1 MILTTPNVFNPSR
14 FWRDA
19 THKVAY
25 CYDELGG
32 LLLAQGFQIKAMYRT
47 YSDAFPPLSLQTL
60 CDGPSPSVSGCR
72 LCQIDFGDRGEEVER
87 GKMRI
92 IFLTHSSDQGHRFRV
107 EQYFPYLIAHQVEPK
122 WQPLSGSWKERLIL
136 YRQLPSFDVVC
147 IQRRLLSPFEFYWI
161 RKKSSK
167 VLFDLDDA
175 IMYRSSSSPRPHS
188 LSRWLKFR
196 WMVKGSDVVTV
207 GNRFL
212 KNEVLKVDREKKVFV
227 IPTCIDT
234 NLYPQKKKIS
244 NRQEIILGWIGTKG
258 NLKYLKKLE
267 PVFETIRQRFPQVKL
282 KIVSNDFYDSSHL
295 PIVKKP
301 WKLEDENED
310 LISFD
315 IGLMPLNDDLW
326 SRGKCGLKIIQYL
339 SVGVPVVC
347 TPVGIN
353 SDIVKDGENGFWA
366 TNHQEWVDRLSTLIQ
381 NPDLRYQMGLKGIET
396 VEREYSLR
404 VTSEKFFHVLQSL
417 VSG

>member
-1 MILTTPNVFNPSR
+1 
-14 FWRDA
+14 
-19 THKVAY
+19 
-25 CYDELGG
+25 
-32 LLLAQGFQIKAMYRT
+32 
-47 YSDAFPPLSLQTL
+47 
-60 CDGPSPSVSGCR
+60 
-72 LCQIDFGDRGEEVER
+72 
-87 GKMRI
+87 MRI

-122 WQPLSGSWKERLIL
+122 WQPLSGSWRDRLIL
-136 YRQLPSFDVVC
+136 YRQLPSFDIVC

-161 RKKSSK
+161 REKSSK

-196 WMVKGSDVVTV
+196 WMVKGSDAMTV

-212 KNEVLKVDREKKVFV
+212 KNEVLKVDRQKKVFI

-234 NLYPQKKKIS
+234 NLYPKKKRIS

-267 PVFETIRQRFPQVKL
+267 PVFEIIRQRFPQAKL

-295 PIVKKP
+295 STVKKP
-301 WKLEDENED
+301 WKLEEENED

-339 SVGVPVVC
+339 SVGVPAVC

-366 TNHQEWVDRLSTLIQ
+366 TNDQEWVDRLTTLIQ
-381 NPDLRYQMGLKGIET
+381 NQELRNQMGLKGIET
-396 VEREYSLR
+396 VEREFSLG

-417 VSG
+417 DRGER

>member
-1 MILTTPNVFNPSR
+1 
-14 FWRDA
+14 
-19 THKVAY
+19 
-25 CYDELGG
+25 
-32 LLLAQGFQIKAMYRT
+32 
-47 YSDAFPPLSLQTL
+47 
-60 CDGPSPSVSGCR
+60 
-72 LCQIDFGDRGEEVER
+72 
-87 GKMRI
+87 MRV
-92 IFLTHSSDQGHRFRV
+92 IFITHSSDQGHRFRV
-107 EQYFPYLIAHQVEPK
+107 EQYFPYLIAHEVEPK
-122 WQPLSGSWKERLIL
+122 WQPLSGSWRDRLIL
-136 YRQLPSFDVVC
+136 YRQLPFFDVVC

-167 VLFDLDDA
+167 ILFDLDDA

-188 LSRWLKFR
+188 LSRRLKFR
-196 WMVKGSDVVTV
+196 RMVKGSDVVTV
-207 GNRFL
+207 GNHFL
-212 KNEVLKVDREKKVFV
+212 KNEVVKVDQGKKVFV

-234 NLYPQKKKIS
+234 NLYPYKKKIS
-244 NRQEIILGWIGTKG
+244 NSQEIILGWIGTKG

-267 PVFETIRQRFPQVKL
+267 PVFETLRQRFPQAKL

-295 PIVKKP
+295 FTIKKP
-301 WKLEDENED
+301 WKLEEENED

-366 TNHQEWVDRLSTLIQ
+366 TNDQEWIDRLSTLIQ
-381 NPDLRYQMGLKGIET
+381 NPDLRLRMGLKGIET
-396 VEREYSLR
+396 VEGEYSLA
-404 VTSEKFFHVLQSL
+404 VTSEKFFCVLQNL
-417 VSG
+417 FNK

>member
-1 MILTTPNVFNPSR
+1 
-14 FWRDA
+14 
-19 THKVAY
+19 
-25 CYDELGG
+25 
-32 LLLAQGFQIKAMYRT
+32 
-47 YSDAFPPLSLQTL
+47 
-60 CDGPSPSVSGCR
+60 
-72 LCQIDFGDRGEEVER
+72 
-87 GKMRI
+87 MRI

-122 WQPLSGSWKERLIL
+122 WQPLSGSWRDRLIL
-136 YRQLPSFDVVC
+136 YRQLPSFNGVC

-196 WMVKGSDVVTV
+196 WMVKGSDAMTV
-207 GNRFL
+207 GNQFL
-212 KNEVLKVDREKKVFV
+212 KNEVLKVDRQKKVFV

-234 NLYPQKKKIS
+234 NLYPKKKRIS

-267 PVFETIRQRFPQVKL
+267 PVFEIIRQRFPQAKL

-295 PIVKKP
+295 STVKKP
-301 WKLEDENED
+301 WKLEEENED

-339 SVGVPVVC
+339 SVGVPAIC

-353 SDIVKDGENGFWA
+353 SDIIKDGENGFWA
-366 TNHQEWVDRLSTLIQ
+366 TNDQEWVDRLTTLIQ
-381 NPDLRYQMGLKGIET
+381 NQELRYQMGLKGIET
-396 VEREYSLR
+396 VEREYSLG

-417 VSG
+417 DRGDR

>member
-1 MILTTPNVFNPSR
+1 
-14 FWRDA
+14 
-19 THKVAY
+19 
-25 CYDELGG
+25 
-32 LLLAQGFQIKAMYRT
+32 
-47 YSDAFPPLSLQTL
+47 
-60 CDGPSPSVSGCR
+60 
-72 LCQIDFGDRGEEVER
+72 
-87 GKMRI
+87 MRI
-92 IFLTHSSDQGHRFRV
+92 IFLTHASNQGHRFRV
-107 EQYFPYLIAHQVEPK
+107 EQYFPYLIARRVEPK
-122 WQPLSGSWKERLIL
+122 WQPLSGSWRERLII
-136 YRQLPSFDVVC
+136 YQQLPFFDVVC

-175 IMYRSSSSPRPHS
+175 IMYRSSSSPHPHS

-207 GNRFL
+207 GNQFL
-212 KNEVLKVDREKKVFV
+212 KYEVLKVDQRKKIFV

-244 NRQEIILGWIGTKG
+244 NHEEIILGWIGTKG
-258 NLKYLKKLE
+258 NLKYLKNLE
-267 PVFETIRQRFPQVKL
+267 PVFETIRQKFPQVKL
-282 KIVSNDFYDSSHL
+282 KIVSNDFYDSPYL
-295 PIVKKP
+295 PTVKKP

-366 TNHQEWVDRLSTLIQ
+366 TNHQEWVNRLSTLIQ
-381 NPDLRYQMGLKGIET
+381 DPELRYQMGLKGIEI
-396 VEREYSLR
+396 VEREYSLM
-404 VTSEKFFHVLQSL
+404 VTSEKFFKALRSL
-417 VSG
+417 GHGER

>member
-1 MILTTPNVFNPSR
+1 
-14 FWRDA
+14 
-19 THKVAY
+19 
-25 CYDELGG
+25 
-32 LLLAQGFQIKAMYRT
+32 
-47 YSDAFPPLSLQTL
+47 
-60 CDGPSPSVSGCR
+60 
-72 LCQIDFGDRGEEVER
+72 
-87 GKMRI
+87 MRI

-122 WQPLSGSWKERLIL
+122 WQPLSGSWRDRLIL
-136 YRQLPSFDVVC
+136 YRQLPFFDIIC

-167 VLFDLDDA
+167 ILFDLDDA

-196 WMVKGSDVVTV
+196 WMVKGSDAMTV

-212 KNEVLKVDREKKVFV
+212 KNEVLKVDRQKKVFI

-234 NLYPQKKKIS
+234 NLYPKKKRIS

-267 PVFETIRQRFPQVKL
+267 PVFETIRQRFPQAKL

-295 PIVKKP
+295 FTIKKP
-301 WKLEDENED
+301 WKLEEENED

-339 SVGVPVVC
+339 SVGVPAVC

-353 SDIVKDGENGFWA
+353 SDIIKDGENGFWA
-366 TNHQEWVDRLSTLIQ
+366 TNDQEWVDRLTTLIQ
-381 NPDLRYQMGLKGIET
+381 NQELRYQMGLKGIET
-396 VEREYSLR
+396 VEREYSLG

-417 VSG
+417 DRGER

>member
-1 MILTTPNVFNPSR
+1 M
-14 FWRDA
+14 
-19 THKVAY
+19 K
-25 CYDELGG
+25 
-32 LLLAQGFQIKAMYRT
+32 
-47 YSDAFPPLSLQTL
+47 
-60 CDGPSPSVSGCR
+60 
-72 LCQIDFGDRGEEVER
+72 
-87 GKMRI
+87 I

-136 YRQLPSFDVVC
+136 YRQLPFFDVVC

-167 VLFDLDDA
+167 ILFDLDDA
-175 IMYRSSSSPRPHS
+175 VMYRSSSSPRPHS

-207 GNRFL
+207 GNQFL
-212 KNEVLKVDREKKVFV
+212 KNEVLKVDREKKVFI
-227 IPTCIDT
+227 IPTSIDT
-234 NLYPQKKKIS
+234 NLYQQKKKIS
-244 NRQEIILGWIGTKG
+244 HSEEIILGWIGTKG

-267 PVFETIRQRFPQVKL
+267 PVFKAIRQKFPKVKL
-282 KIVSNDFYDSSHL
+282 KVVSNDFYDSSHL
-295 PIVKKP
+295 PIIKKF
-301 WKLEDENED
+301 WKLEDENVD

-326 SRGKCGLKIIQYL
+326 SRGKCGLKIVQYL

-353 SDIVKDGENGFWA
+353 SDIIQNGENGFWA
-366 TNHQEWVDRLSTLIQ
+366 TNQQEWVDRLSTLIQ
-381 NPDLRYQMGLKGIET
+381 NQELRYQMGLKGIET
-396 VEREYSLR
+396 VEREYSLA
-404 VTSEKFFHVLQSL
+404 VTSEKFFQVLQSL
-417 VSG
+417 LRK